1 MVVTMPVLMVMQWLL
16 VMPVLIK
23 TTTTSSSTTA
33 NSHNSCRCNT
43 CRVPCDRSLRWMVL
57 LLLRL
62 MQMSKMI
69 WDMMRN
75 LIMMLLLLMK
85 WMLFS
90 GNHGR

>member
-57 LLLRL
+57 LLRL

>member
-23 TTTTSSSTTA
+23 TSTSSSTTTA

-43 CRVPCDRSLRWMVL
+43 CRVPSDRSLRWMV

-85 WMLFS
+85 WVLLS